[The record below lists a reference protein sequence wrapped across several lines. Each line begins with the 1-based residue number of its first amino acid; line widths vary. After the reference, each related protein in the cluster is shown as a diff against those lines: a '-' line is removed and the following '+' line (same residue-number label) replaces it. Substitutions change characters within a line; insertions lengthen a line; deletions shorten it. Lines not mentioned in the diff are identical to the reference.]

1 MNPLRQLSAERSG
14 LLALLA
20 VATILTTILLG
31 RLPGGNLVNLA
42 VTGLLAATVIFY
54 IVVMRRSVWGSIE
67 LFMVLAWLA
76 WSLVPSVFAVDQELA
91 LIKAIQMLIVVL
103 LVFSLLQVQVWQ
115 GPTRLFLWAYIIAM
129 CCSYIVTFTPLQEV
143 IAQSYEGIK
152 TQHNAGGTERVA
164 GTLGIATKF
173 GVAATLAQAL
183 ILVVLAIRRTSK
195 LERILGVVAFLILT
209 MAVINSGT
217 RTAMVGSFFLLIGSV
232 WVFSLWRPAA
242 LLKVTVWAMI
252 AVLVGGGLFMAVKDI
267 PEVKERYFQ
276 VVEGGKLQNRMMDF
290 VGMLS
295 KGEDEGAV
303 ERSGESLRDRMG
315 LAIAAWETANDAP
328 LGVGLD
334 NFGLIAGVYA
344 HSNYLE
350 LLATTGF
357 PGLVLYYL
365 AYLMMTIK
373 AFKLWRRAPGMA
385 QPKALLLG
393 VAVLA
398 LMDIQNVSYYFKSVW
413 LYLAI
418 LIGATEIFRRQL
430 VASIQRQ
437 QGRAEQQNR
446 VVKPDSNGLQHA

>member
-1 MNPLRQLSAERSG
+1 MNALRQRNAERSA
-14 LLALLA
+14 LLAILA
-20 VATILTTILLG
+20 VATILSTILLG
-31 RLPGGNLVNLA
+31 RLPGGNLVNLG
-42 VTGLLAATVIFY
+42 VTALLAAAVIFY
-54 IVVMRRSVWGSIE
+54 IVVMRRSVWGSVE

-76 WSLVPSVFAVDQELA
+76 WALVPSVFAVDQELA

-115 GPTRLFLWAYIIAM
+115 GPSRLFLWAYIIAM
-129 CCSYIVTFTPLQEV
+129 CLSYIVTFTPLQEV
-143 IAQSYEGIK
+143 IAQSYEGLK

-173 GVAATLAQAL
+173 GVAAPLAQGL
-183 ILVVLAIRRTSK
+183 IIVLLAIRRTSK

-217 RTAMVGSFFLLIGSV
+217 RTAMVGSVFLILGSF

-242 LLKVTVWAMI
+242 MLKIVVWGVVA
-252 AVLVGGGLFMAVKDI
+252 ALVGGGLFMAVKDI

-276 VVEGGKLQNRMMDF
+276 VIEGAKLQNRMMDF
-290 VGMLS
+290 VGMLT
-295 KGEDEGAV
+295 KKEDEGAV

-315 LAIAAWETANDAP
+315 LAIAAWETANEAP

-344 HSNYLE
+344 HSNYME

-393 VAVLA
+393 VGVLA

-418 LIGATEIFRRQL
+418 LIGATEICRRQL
-430 VASIQRQ
+430 VAALQRQ
-437 QGRAEQQNR
+437 QTHARDDDRIRPADPR
-446 VVKPDSNGLQHA
+446 LQHA